1 MEKPFIP
8 FPPPQD
14 LLEVGRTLFREF
26 NPTKFIYLNSRGEW
40 RENPKTLRDR
50 ISHEFFF
57 QFWKTGEKEAALFQK
72 LYAPFLETDFW
83 TQSKKLALSLL
94 SRKKPQAA
102 QLAEKEIDKALSDFW
117 SKGNRPESS
126 FSFLIL
132 LEILLWTIQYEATR
146 LESEVYVCE
155 WDREGCILKE
165 AASRHHARLQKF
177 LDCIFNPIQK
187 EKFLSKIGTLTKE
200 FPALI
205 EKIAVLISEEDTF
218 EKTIAEL
225 LEKAQDPGN
234 REEIYSRIIERI
246 QPPLGIVINAKSSL
260 LRPCLDLLMNIG
272 IDLGSGIQ
280 YMASV
285 VLSILQDPRSTAT
298 LIRALQLFPLHCS
311 KIRENIIYALG
322 NLKAKKAV
330 QAIAEVLAVPEER
343 TALRASPQGEN
354 IQSFFDQKLEA
365 IWALGKIGLESI
377 KSLPA
382 LVPYADD
389 WSPELKTYLA
399 WTLGEIGKAQKEK
412 WGGVAADIPIALLKL
427 LKNKNRQ
434 IFEETVA
441 ALKKI
446 QMPEF
451 IHSLYLYQVGA
462 VSILG
467 LKPAQKGLYELSE
480 TLQYLLRLKKR
491 TIMAVNGDSGT
502 GKTYFC
508 HSILDGFGDLK
519 PQEILY
525 LMRDRKQ
532 DQKIFNR
539 MLGLRW
545 LKRHIEPIYYHD
557 YPLSEEEDNP
567 EEYFQQFLEGNSD
580 KKLIILDGCRDQLYF
595 QRVIDLFYSK
605 GELDVE
611 VNFRATFSTRRLNLE
626 TREIALESVKTHLSF
641 LEEPALEDTSFYQE
655 GLVILYDLDNSIP
668 SRLNDLEIKELFA
681 QRKIDSWEDL
691 IRIGTFGEGERHL
704 GVVEEAFTSKKEIL
718 SVKQEKWQE
727 PATQSFSPEERTFK
741 PELND
746 DLRDEPNLLQT
757 IPLEDIK
764 ANRIR
769 FYAQDQIVGTGEEG
783 NLFVLTFLDRHLFH
797 TQLEKIEDI
806 ALQGR
811 TLFLLNKKGELISLS
826 FEKNEIARF
835 KKTDSRAIKIASFP
849 RDRVI
854 TGHEDGSIRIWDFM
868 NKSIMHLEAH
878 DKSILS
884 LAVDYSGRLY
894 SGSSDGCLR
903 QWNLEKKLVNVIE
916 SPARRIPLIK
926 LYPQEKILTLTENDR
941 RAEGPRPFPEK
952 IKIMDFEKNTS
963 RILETSFD
971 KKISS
976 ICVYLDG
983 RIIAGLARSNVKERS
998 KERNLIIL
1006 TPGRDSWEYN
1016 FLSGHGLET
1025 KDCLTMGPKIITA
1038 GVESSGEHAIRI
1050 WGTEFYVRTELGKL
1064 LIHP

>member
-8 FPPPQD
+8 SPPPQD
-14 LLEVGRTLFREF
+14 LVEVGRTLFREF
-26 NPTKFIYLNSRGEW
+26 NPAKFIYLNSRGEW
-40 RENPKTLRDR
+40 RENPKILRDR

-72 LYAPFLETDFW
+72 LFAPFLETDFW
-83 TQSKKLALSLL
+83 IQSKKLALSLL

-117 SKGNRPESS
+117 AKGNRPESS
-126 FSFLIL
+126 YSFFIL
-132 LEILLWTIQYEATR
+132 LEILLWTIQSEATR
-146 LESEVYVCE
+146 LESEVYISE
-155 WDREGCILKE
+155 WDREGCVLKE
-165 AASRHHARLQKF
+165 AASRHHTRLQKF
-177 LDCIFNPIQK
+177 LDSIFNPVQK

-200 FPALI
+200 FPELI

-218 EKTIAEL
+218 EKTIAGL
-225 LEKAQDPGN
+225 LEKAQDPRH

-246 QPPLGIVINAKSSL
+246 QPPLGIVTNTKPSL
-260 LRPCLDLLMNIG
+260 LRPCLDLLMNTG
-272 IDLGSGIQ
+272 IDPGSGIQ

-285 VLSILQDPRSTAT
+285 VLSILQDRRSTAT
-298 LIRALQLFPLHCS
+298 LIRALKLFPLHCS
-311 KIRENIIYALG
+311 KIRENIIYTLG
-322 NLKAKKAV
+322 NLRAEKAV
-330 QAIAEVLAVPEER
+330 QAIAEVLAVPEEK
-343 TALRASPQGEN
+343 TP
-354 IQSFFDQKLEA
+354 QSFFDQKLEA
-365 IWALGKIGLESI
+365 IWALGKIGLESL
-377 KSLPA
+377 KSLSA
-382 LVPYADD
+382 LVAYADHR
-389 WSPELKTYLA
+389 SPEVKTYLA

-412 WGGVAADIPIALLKL
+412 WGGVAADILIALLKL
-427 LKNKNRQ
+427 LKKKNRQ
-434 IFEETVA
+434 IFEESVA

-451 IHSLYLYQVGA
+451 IHSLYLYHVGA

-525 LMRDRKQ
+525 LMRDRKR
-532 DQKIFNR
+532 DQKVFNR
-539 MLGLRW
+539 MLGLCW
-545 LKRHIEPIYYHD
+545 LKRHIEPVYYHD

-567 EEYFQQFLEGNSD
+567 EEYFQQFLEENSD

-626 TREIALESVKTHLSF
+626 TREMALESVKTHLSF
-641 LEEPALEDTSFYQE
+641 LEEPVLEDTAFYQE

-668 SRLNDLEIKELFA
+668 SRLNNLEIKELFEK
-681 QRKIDSWEDL
+681 RKIDSWGDL
-691 IRIGTFGEGERHL
+691 IRIGTFGEGGRPL
-704 GVVEEAFTSKKEIL
+704 GFSEEAFTTKNKSF
-718 SVKQEKWQE
+718 SFSQEKWPE

-741 PELND
+741 PGLNEN
-746 DLRDEPNLLQT
+746 LRDEPNLLQT

-764 ANRIR
+764 ADRIR
-769 FYAQDQIVGTGEEG
+769 FYAQDQIVGTGEQG

-797 TQLEKIEDI
+797 THLEKIEDI

-835 KKTDSRAIKIASFP
+835 KTTDSRAVKIASFP

-854 TGHEDGSIRIWDFM
+854 TGHEDGSIRIWDFR
-868 NKSIMHLEAH
+868 NKLIMRAKAH
-878 DKSILS
+878 DKAIIS

-903 QWNLEKKLVNVIE
+903 QWDLGKNLVKVVE
-916 SPARRIPLIK
+916 SPARRISLIK
-926 LYPQEKILTLTENDR
+926 LYPQKKILALTEN
-941 RAEGPRPFPEK
+941 APEK
-952 IKIMDFEKNTS
+952 IKIMDFEINNS

-976 ICVYLDG
+976 ISVYLDG
-983 RIIAGLARSNVKERS
+983 RIIVGLAPSNVKERS
-998 KERNLIIL
+998 KEGNLIIL

-1038 GVESSGEHAIRI
+1038 GVESSGEHTIRI
-1050 WGTEFYVRTELGKL
+1050 WGTEYYVRTELGKL
-1064 LIHP
+1064 FIHP